1 LGAQAIYLEKQK
13 SYNNLTMALYH
24 KYRPQTFSSVVG
36 QEHIV
41 TTLMNQVATDKVAH
55 AYLFSGPRGVGKTT
69 LARILAKAI
78 NCPDR
83 KHGEAEPCNL
93 CNPCEEIRGSR
104 SIDVIEID
112 AASHTGVD
120 NVRENIIDNAQ
131 FKPTKSPFK
140 IFIIDEVHM
149 LSTSAFNALLKTLEE
164 PPKHVMFIL
173 ATTELHKLPET
184 IVSRCQ
190 RFDFKRVNFDTL
202 KKHLT
207 SVAKGEEIKI
217 ENEVIERIINK
228 SDGCVRDAVSLLDQ
242 IMATGE
248 KKITAE
254 TASLV
259 LPNTNAETTLAF
271 LTALVDK
278 NAPSALEI
286 IQKLADDG
294 VDFVQFNKDLI
305 ELMRLLLLSKSGV
318 KLDNYSTDLDEKAK
332 KEVKKLADKLAP
344 RDPVRL
350 LDIFMTRGNQIK
362 LSPIPQMPLEM
373 GVIEWVEKED
383 DANGPQTSGP
393 ANNTNNNDQT
403 QTEKLKN
410 LKTDQPAEPKKTIV
424 ERVKEMVS
432 KEPDFTL
439 ADVNAKWGEFLT
451 KVEKQF
457 PSLAFILKMA
467 EVTGLDGNTIKINV
481 PYNFH
486 RDKIMEKACQ
496 RNLETVLSEVIG
508 KKACLE
514 PSTQAKDEPA
524 PVSNELQELASS
536 LGGEVVS

>member
-1 LGAQAIYLEKQK
+1 
-13 SYNNLTMALYH
+13 MALYH
-24 KYRPQTFSSVVG
+24 KYRPQLFSSVVG

-41 TTLMNQVATDKVAH
+41 TTLMNQVATNKVAH

-83 KHGEAEPCNL
+83 KSGDTEPCNL
-93 CNPCEEIRGSR
+93 CNQCQEISGSR

-149 LSTSAFNALLKTLEE
+149 LSPSAFNALLKTLEE
-164 PPKHVMFIL
+164 PPKHVLFIL

-184 IVSRCQ
+184 IISRCQ
-190 RFDFKRVNFDTL
+190 RFDFKRINFDTL

-207 SVAKGEEIKI
+207 SIAKEEDVKI
-217 ENEVIERIINK
+217 DSDVIERIINK
-228 SDGCVRDAVSLLDQ
+228 SDGCARDAVGLLDQ
-242 IMATGE
+242 IMASGE

-259 LPNTNAETTLAF
+259 LPTSNMETTLAF

-278 NAPSALEI
+278 DAPSALQI

-294 VDFVQFNKDLI
+294 IDFAQFNKDLI
-305 ELMRLLLLSKSGV
+305 ELMRLLLLAKSGV
-318 KLDNYSTDLDEKAK
+318 KIDSYGTDLDEKAK

-362 LSPIPQMPLEM
+362 LSSIPQMPMEM
-373 GVIEWVEKED
+373 GVIEWVEQED
-383 DANGPQTSGP
+383 NTNGQSP
-393 ANNTNNNDQT
+393 ANNTNT
-403 QTEKLKN
+403 PKHLSTEAPEHSER
-410 LKTDQPAEPKKTIV
+410 TIESEPKKTIV
-424 ERVKEMVS
+424 ERVKEMVT
-432 KEPDFTL
+432 KAPDFTL
-439 ADVNAKWGEFLT
+439 ADVNAKWGEFLG

-457 PSLAFILKMA
+457 PSLSFILKMS
-467 EVTGLDGNTIKINV
+467 EIVELDGDTVKINV
-481 PYNFH
+481 QYNFH

-496 RNLETVLSEVIG
+496 RNLEALLSEVLG
-508 KKACLE
+508 DKARIE
-514 PSTQAKDEPA
+514 ASVQANGETSPA
-524 PVSNELQELASS
+524 SNELQELASS
-536 LGGEVVS
+536 LGGEIVS

>member
-1 LGAQAIYLEKQK
+1 
-13 SYNNLTMALYH
+13 MALYH

-36 QEHIV
+36 QEHVV
-41 TTLMNQVATDKVAH
+41 TTLMNQVATNKAAH

-83 KHGEAEPCNL
+83 KAGANEPCNS
-93 CNPCEEIRGSR
+93 CNSCQEISGSR

-120 NVRENIIDNAQ
+120 NVRENIIENAQ

-184 IVSRCQ
+184 IISRCQ
-190 RFDFKRVNFDTL
+190 RFDFKRINFETL
-202 KKHLT
+202 KKHLA
-207 SVAKGEEIKI
+207 SIAKEEEIKI
-217 ENEVIERIINK
+217 DSDVIERIINK
-228 SDGCVRDAVSLLDQ
+228 SDGCVRDAVGLLDQ

-259 LPNTNAETTLAF
+259 LPTTNAETTLAF

-278 NAPSALEI
+278 DSPNALQI

-294 VDFVQFNKDLI
+294 IDFAQFNKDLI
-305 ELMRLLLLSKSGV
+305 ELTRLLLLSKSGV
-318 KLDNYSTDLDEKAK
+318 KLDNYSADLDEKAK
-332 KEVKKLADKLAP
+332 KEVKKLGDKLAP

-350 LDIFMTRGNQIK
+350 LDIFMIRGGQIK
-362 LSPIPQMPLEM
+362 SSPIPQMPLEM
-373 GVIEWVEKED
+373 GVIEWTTTNED
-383 DANGPQTSGP
+383 ITNGQGHT
-393 ANNTNNNDQT
+393 NNTNDSQT
-403 QTEKLKN
+403 PNSDNRTPTEKLKN
-410 LKTDQPAEPKKTIV
+410 LQTDQPTEPTKTIV
-424 ERVKEMVS
+424 ERVKEFVT
-432 KEPDFTL
+432 KTPDFTL
-439 ADVNAKWGEFLT
+439 ADVNAKWGEFLG

-457 PSLAFILKMA
+457 PSLSFILKMS
-467 EVTGLDGNTIKINV
+467 EIIGLDGETVKINV
-481 PYNFH
+481 QYNFH

-496 RNLETVLSEVIG
+496 RNLETLLSEVLGGRASIE
-508 KKACLE
+508 A
-514 PSTQAKDEPA
+514 STQAKDETA
-524 PVSNELQELASS
+524 PVSDELQELASS
-536 LGGEVVS
+536 LGGEVI

>member
-1 LGAQAIYLEKQK
+1 
-13 SYNNLTMALYH
+13 M
-24 KYRPQTFSSVVG
+24 
-36 QEHIV
+36 
-41 TTLMNQVATDKVAH
+41 TTLMNQVATNKVAH

-83 KHGEAEPCNL
+83 KQSDTEPCNL
-93 CNPCEEIRGSR
+93 CNQCQEISGSR

-120 NVRENIIDNAQ
+120 NVRENIIENAQ

-184 IVSRCQ
+184 IISRCQ
-190 RFDFKRVNFDTL
+190 RFDFKRVNFETL

-207 SVAKGEEIKI
+207 NISKEEEIKI
-217 ENEVIERIINK
+217 DSDVIERIINK
-228 SDGCVRDAVSLLDQ
+228 SDGCVRDAVGLLDQ

-278 NAPSALEI
+278 NAPTALEI

-294 VDFVQFNKDLI
+294 IDFAQFNKGLI

-344 RDPVRL
+344 RDPVCL

-362 LSPIPQMPLEM
+362 LSPIPQMPMEM
-373 GVIEWVEKED
+373 GVIEWVEEKD
-383 DANGPQTSGP
+383 NANGHGPTNDTNSNGQTP
-393 ANNTNNNDQT
+393 TDKTQNTNNKT
-403 QTEKLKN
+403 QEK
-410 LKTDQPAEPKKTIV
+410 DEPKKTIV

-439 ADVNAKWGEFLT
+439 ADVNAKWGEFLG

-457 PSLAFILKMA
+457 TSLAFILKMA
-467 EVTGLDGNTIKINV
+467 EISGLDGNTIKINV
-481 PYNFH
+481 QYNFH

-496 RNLETVLSEVIG
+496 RNLETLLSDILGDRANIE
-508 KKACLE
+508 A
-514 PSTQAKDEPA
+514 STQAKDDA
-524 PVSNELQELASS
+524 TPVSNELQELASS
-536 LGGEVVS
+536 LGGEIV

>member
-1 LGAQAIYLEKQK
+1 
-13 SYNNLTMALYH
+13 MALYH

-41 TTLMNQVATDKVAH
+41 TTLMNQVATNKAAH

-78 NCPDR
+78 NCPNR
-83 KHGEAEPCNL
+83 KAGDSEPCDQ

-164 PPKHVMFIL
+164 PPKHVIFVL

-190 RFDFKRVNFDTL
+190 RFDFKRVNFESL

-207 SVAKGEEIKI
+207 SIAKEEDVKI
-217 ENEVIERIINK
+217 DSDVIERIINK
-228 SDGCVRDAVSLLDQ
+228 SDGCVRDAVGLLDQ

-248 KKITAE
+248 KKITTE

-259 LPNTNAETTLAF
+259 LPTTNAETTLAF
-271 LTALVDK
+271 LTALVDRDAP
-278 NAPSALEI
+278 NALQI

-294 VDFVQFNKDLI
+294 IDFAQFNKDLI
-305 ELMRLLLLSKSGV
+305 ELTRLLLLSKSGV

-332 KEVKKLADKLAP
+332 KEVKKLADKLSP
-344 RDPVRL
+344 QSPVRL
-350 LDIFMTRGNQIK
+350 LDIFMARGAQVK
-362 LSPIPQMPLEM
+362 SSPIPQMPLEM
-373 GVIEWVEKED
+373 GVIEWVEKKD
-383 DANGPQTSGP
+383 DANGQSP
-393 ANNTNNNDQT
+393 ANDTNSNDQTPTNKTQNTNNKT
-403 QTEKLKN
+403 QEK
-410 LKTDQPAEPKKTIV
+410 DSEPKKTIV

-432 KEPDFTL
+432 GEQTFKLE
-439 ADVNAKWGEFLT
+439 DVNAKWNEFLG

-457 PSLAFILKMA
+457 PSLSFILKMS
-467 EVTGLDGNTIKINV
+467 EIVELDGNTIKINV
-481 PYNFH
+481 PYDFH

-496 RNLETVLSEVIG
+496 RNLETLLSDVLG
-508 KKACLE
+508 DKAHIE
-514 PSTQAKDEPA
+514 ASTQAKNEPSPA
-524 PVSNELQELASS
+524 SDELQELASS

>member
-1 LGAQAIYLEKQK
+1 
-13 SYNNLTMALYH
+13 MALYH
-24 KYRPQTFSSVVG
+24 KYRPQTFSSVIG

-41 TTLMNQVATDKVAH
+41 TTLINQVATDKVAH

-78 NCPDR
+78 NCPER
-83 KHGEAEPCNL
+83 KAGNSEPCDL
-93 CNPCEEIRGSR
+93 CNPCQEIRGSR

-131 FKPTKSPFK
+131 FKPTQSPFK

-164 PPKHVMFIL
+164 PPKHVLFIL

-184 IVSRCQ
+184 IISRCQ
-190 RFDFKRVNFDTL
+190 RFDFKRVNFETL

-207 SVAKGEEIKI
+207 NIAKEEDVKI
-217 ENEVIERIINK
+217 DDTVIERIINK
-228 SDGCVRDAVSLLDQ
+228 SDGCVRDAVGLLDQ

-248 KKITAE
+248 KRITAE

-259 LPNTNAETTLAF
+259 LPTTNAETTLEF
-271 LTALVDK
+271 LTTLVDRD
-278 NAPSALEI
+278 APSALQI

-294 VDFVQFNKDLI
+294 IDFAQFNKDLI
-305 ELMRLLLLSKSGV
+305 ELIRLLLLAKSGV
-318 KLDNYSTDLDEKAK
+318 KLDNYGTDLDEKAK
-332 KEVKKLADKLAP
+332 KAVKKLADKLEP

-350 LDIFMTRGNQIK
+350 LDIFMARGGQIK
-362 LSPIPQMPLEM
+362 SSPIPQMPLEM
-373 GVIEWVEKED
+373 GVIEWTTTTDLSDTDHTDTPK
-383 DANGPQTSGP
+383 PQLTTSTTY
-393 ANNTNNNDQT
+393 NSTTSSKD
-403 QTEKLKN
+403 
-410 LKTDQPAEPKKTIV
+410 EPKKTIV

-432 KEPDFTL
+432 KEPTFKLD
-439 ADVNAKWGEFLT
+439 DVNAKWPIFIA

-467 EVTGLDGNTIKINV
+467 EVAGLEGGVIKINV
-481 PYNFH
+481 QYNFH
-486 RDKIMEKACQ
+486 HDKIMEKPCQ
-496 RNLETVLSEVIG
+496 RNLETLLSEVLG
-508 KKACLE
+508 DRAHLEACVQTNSE
-514 PSTQAKDEPA
+514 IASA
-524 PVSNELQELASS
+524 PNELQELAST
-536 LGGEVVS
+536 LGGEIVS

>member
-1 LGAQAIYLEKQK
+1 
-13 SYNNLTMALYH
+13 MALYH
-24 KYRPQTFSSVVG
+24 KYRPQMFYSVVG

-41 TTLMNQVATDKVAH
+41 TTLMNQVATNKVAH

-83 KHGEAEPCNL
+83 KQGDTEPCNL

-120 NVRENIIDNAQ
+120 NVRENIIENAQ

-184 IVSRCQ
+184 IISRCQ

-207 SVAKGEEIKI
+207 SIAKEEEIKI
-217 ENEVIERIINK
+217 DSDVIERIINK
-228 SDGCVRDAVSLLDQ
+228 SDGCVRDAVGLLDQ

-271 LTALVDK
+271 LTALVDRDAP
-278 NAPSALEI
+278 NALQI

-294 VDFVQFNKDLI
+294 IDFAQFNKDLI
-305 ELMRLLLLSKSGV
+305 ELTRLLLLSKSGV

-344 RDPVRL
+344 ADPVLL

-362 LSPIPQMPLEM
+362 LSPIPQMPMEM
-373 GVIEWVEKED
+373 GVIEWVTEEKD
-383 DANGPQTSGP
+383 NTNGPQTGGP
-393 ANNTNNNDQT
+393 ANDTNSNDQTPTNKTQNTNNKT
-403 QTEKLKN
+403 QEK
-410 LKTDQPAEPKKTIV
+410 DGEPKKTIV
-424 ERVKEMVS
+424 ERVKEMVT
-432 KEPDFTL
+432 KAPGFTL

-457 PSLAFILKMA
+457 PSLSFILKMS
-467 EVTGLDGNTIKINV
+467 EIIGLDGETIKINV
-481 PYNFH
+481 QYNFH
-486 RDKIMEKACQ
+486 RDKIMEKPCQ
-496 RNLETVLSEVIG
+496 RNLEALLSEVLGDNARIE
-508 KKACLE
+508 A
-514 PSTQAKDEPA
+514 STQAKDETA
-524 PVSNELQELASS
+524 PVSNELQDLASS

>member
-1 LGAQAIYLEKQK
+1 
-13 SYNNLTMALYH
+13 MALYH
-24 KYRPQTFSSVVG
+24 KYRPQLFSSVVG

-41 TTLMNQVATDKVAH
+41 TTLMNQVATNKVAH

-83 KHGEAEPCNL
+83 KIDANEPCNS
-93 CNPCEEIRGSR
+93 CNSCQEISGSR

-184 IVSRCQ
+184 IISRCQ
-190 RFDFKRVNFDTL
+190 RFDFKRVNFETL

-207 SVAKGEEIKI
+207 NISKEEEIKI
-217 ENEVIERIINK
+217 DSDVIERIINK
-228 SDGCVRDAVSLLDQ
+228 SDGCVRDAVGLLDQ

-259 LPNTNAETTLAF
+259 LPTTNAETTLAF
-271 LTALVDK
+271 LTALVDRD
-278 NAPSALEI
+278 APSTLQI
-286 IQKLADDG
+286 IQKSADDG
-294 VDFVQFNKDLI
+294 IDFAQFNKDLI
-305 ELMRLLLLSKSGV
+305 ELTRLLLLSKSGV

-332 KEVKKLADKLAP
+332 KEVKKLGDKLAP

-350 LDIFMTRGNQIK
+350 LDIFMIRGGQIK
-362 LSPIPQMPLEM
+362 SSPIPQMPLEM
-373 GVIEWVEKED
+373 GVIEWVTEEKDNNKED
-383 DANGPQTSGP
+383 STNGQCPTNSANTPSDKLQVISYKL
-393 ANNTNNNDQT
+393 Q
-403 QTEKLKN
+403 EKS
-410 LKTDQPAEPKKTIV
+410 AEPKKNIV
-424 ERVKEMVS
+424 ERVKEMVT
-432 KEPDFTL
+432 KAPDFTL
-439 ADVNAKWGEFLT
+439 ADVNAKWGEFLG

-457 PSLAFILKMA
+457 PSLSFILKMS
-467 EVTGLDGNTIKINV
+467 EIVGLDGDTIKINV
-481 PYNFH
+481 QYNFH

-496 RNLETVLSEVIG
+496 RNLETLLSEVLGGRASIE
-508 KKACLE
+508 A
-514 PSTQAKDEPA
+514 STQAKDETA
-524 PVSNELQELASS
+524 TPVSNELQELASS
-536 LGGEVVS
+536 LGGEVI

>member
-1 LGAQAIYLEKQK
+1 
-13 SYNNLTMALYH
+13 MALYH

-41 TTLMNQVATDKVAH
+41 TTLMNQVATNKVAH

-83 KHGEAEPCNL
+83 KSGDSEPCNL

-120 NVRENIIDNAQ
+120 NVRENIIENAQ

-149 LSTSAFNALLKTLEE
+149 LSTNAFNALLKTLEE

-184 IVSRCQ
+184 IISRCQ
-190 RFDFKRVNFDTL
+190 RFDFKRINFDTL
-202 KKHLT
+202 KKHLAII
-207 SVAKGEEIKI
+207 AKEEDVKI
-217 ENEVIERIINK
+217 DSEVIERIINK
-228 SDGCVRDAVSLLDQ
+228 SDGCVRDAVGLLDQ

-254 TASLV
+254 TALLV
-259 LPNTNAETTLAF
+259 LPTTNAETTLAF

-278 NAPSALEI
+278 NAPNALQI

-294 VDFVQFNKDLI
+294 IDFAQFNKDLI

-318 KLDNYSTDLDEKAK
+318 KLNNYSADLDEKTK
-332 KEVKKLADKLAP
+332 KEVKKLADKLSP

-373 GVIEWVEKED
+373 GIIEWTTTTDTK
-383 DANGPQTSGP
+383 DADYTDK
-393 ANNTNNNDQT
+393 NDQT
-403 QTEKLKN
+403 PNDRLQATGYRLQEKIE
-410 LKTDQPAEPKKTIV
+410 EPKKTIV
-424 ERVKEMVS
+424 ERVKEFVN
-432 KEPDFTL
+432 KEQTFTL
-439 ADVNAKWGEFLT
+439 ADVNAKWNEFLG

-457 PSLAFILKMA
+457 PSLSFILKMS
-467 EVTGLDGNTIKINV
+467 EIVELDGDIVKINV
-481 PYNFH
+481 QYNFH

-496 RNLETVLSEVIG
+496 RNLETLLSEIMGG
-508 KKACLE
+508 KASIE
-514 PSTQAKDEPA
+514 ASTQTKDDVAPA
-524 PVSNELQELASS
+524 SDELRELASS
-536 LGGEVVS
+536 LGGEII

>member
-1 LGAQAIYLEKQK
+1 
-13 SYNNLTMALYH
+13 MALYH
-24 KYRPQTFSSVVG
+24 KYRPQAFSSVVG

-83 KHGEAEPCNL
+83 KQGDSEPCNQ
-93 CNPCEEIRGSR
+93 CNQCQEISGSR

-184 IVSRCQ
+184 IISRCQ

-207 SVAKGEEIKI
+207 SIAKEEDVKI
-217 ENEVIERIINK
+217 ESDVIERIINK
-228 SDGCVRDAVSLLDQ
+228 SDGCVRDAVGLLDQ

-248 KKITAE
+248 KKITSE

-259 LPNTNAETTLAF
+259 LPTTNAETTLAF

-278 NAPSALEI
+278 DAPNALQI

-294 VDFVQFNKDLI
+294 IDFAQFNKDLI

-332 KEVKKLADKLAP
+332 KEVKKLADKLSP

-350 LDIFMTRGNQIK
+350 LDIFLTRGNQIK

-373 GVIEWVEKED
+373 GVIEWVEKEKED
-383 DANGPQTSGP
+383 NANGPQTGGP
-393 ANNTNNNDQT
+393 TNDTNTPNDRLQAT
-403 QTEKLKN
+403 GYKLQEKA
-410 LKTDQPAEPKKTIV
+410 DEPKKTIV
-424 ERVKEMVS
+424 ERVKEMVT
-432 KEPDFTL
+432 KAPDFSLT
-439 ADVNAKWGEFLT
+439 DVNTKWNEFLG

-457 PSLAFILKMA
+457 PSLSFILKMS
-467 EVTGLDGNTIKINV
+467 EIISLEGNTIQISV
-481 PYNFH
+481 QYNFH

-496 RNLETVLSEVIG
+496 RNIETLLSEVLGDTARIEASVQTNG
-508 KKACLE
+508 E
-514 PSTQAKDEPA
+514 TSPA
-524 PVSNELQELASS
+524 SDELQKLASS
-536 LGGEVVS
+536 LGGEIIS